1 LTDVWT
7 SCTSRSV
14 LRGCRQGDRA
24 SENEQAHSDGGR
36 TGADPEA
43 DPLAPP
49 GGSLQGVPVREITPS
64 VYRGA
69 YYCPPPAFSPEMD
82 SVEWLEWL
90 EDLFCVSR
98 VPPSDHGV
106 VARYLLSD
114 SVRRELYPAGQ
125 TKEISF
131 EEFKK
136 RLLGTYGP
144 EETTG
149 QLIQRFHTLHQ
160 REGQTI
166 EQYAQEV
173 AEVGRR
179 AGVSERDLVARF
191 AGGITSKQ
199 AYMAMLLQE
208 PPTLAEARKLVSKVM
223 RAEEDFHQSRQSHTS
238 NPKPEKTEVAQS
250 IEALIRE
257 VGKLSLKLERQALTA
272 VRPVGRRDGCFNC
285 GGLGHLRRD
294 CPHERCRTQ
303 RPRTSTQRRRTNW
316 RGPGGRSSGPT
327 RQIWVNRGHLLWSIW
342 WLEQYGTAKLR
353 AEEKQASRRPQVCGH
368 AVGTAVC
375 QTTVKKIV
383 DSGLS
388 LIRTP
393 RLTLSV
399 LYKPAKSSSAEV
411 ERISGSMREICNK
424 YQMSGRQTPSEFLK
438 QLIGKPVMVKLNSG
452 LDYRGILACLDG
464 YLNVALEQTEEYANG
479 QLKQKYGDAFIR
491 GNNVLYISTQKRRA

>member
-1 LTDVWT
+1 A
-7 SCTSRSV
+7 
-14 LRGCRQGDRA
+14 G
-24 SENEQAHSDGGR
+24 
-36 TGADPEA
+36 EA
-43 DPLAPP
+43 WK
-49 GGSLQGVPVREITPS
+49 T
-64 VYRGA
+64 
-69 YYCPPPAFSPEMD
+69 F
-82 SVEWLEWL
+82 
-90 EDLFCVSR
+90 FCVSR
-98 VPPSDHGV
+98 VPPYDHGV

-125 TKEISF
+125 AKEISF

-144 EETTG
+144 EESTG
-149 QLIQRFHTLHQ
+149 QLIERFHALHQ

-199 AYMAMLLQE
+199 AYMAMWLQE
-208 PPTLAEARKLVSKVM
+208 PPTFAEARKLVSKVM

-238 NPKPEKTEVAQS
+238 NPKQEKTELAQS

-257 VGKLSLKLERQALTA
+257 
-272 VRPVGRRDGCFNC
+272 
-285 GGLGHLRRD
+285 
-294 CPHERCRTQ
+294 
-303 RPRTSTQRRRTNW
+303 
-316 RGPGGRSSGPT
+316 
-327 RQIWVNRGHLLWSIW
+327 IWVNDANRGNLLWSIW
-342 WLEQYGTAKLR
+342 WLAQYGTAKLR
-353 AEEKQASRRPQVCGH
+353 AESTTTRQQKPQDSCFRRSRAAVVKKQASRRPQVCDH
-368 AVGTAVC
+368 VVGTHLC
-375 QTTVKKIV
+375 QTTVKKTV
-383 DSGLS
+383 DSGLW

-399 LYKPAKSSSAEV
+399 LYKPAKSSPVDV
-411 ERISGSMREICNK
+411 EGSSGSMREICNK

>member
-1 LTDVWT
+1 MST
-7 SCTSRSV
+7 R
-14 LRGCRQGDRA
+14 RRDRA

-49 GGSLQGVPVREITPS
+49 GGSLQWGPVREITPS
-64 VYRGA
+64 VYQGA
-69 YYCPPPAFSPEMD
+69 YYCPPSAFSPDMD
-82 SVEWLEWL
+82 SVEWLERL
-90 EDLFCVSR
+90 EDFFCVSR

-125 TKEISF
+125 AKEISF

-144 EETTG
+144 EESTG
-149 QLIQRFHTLHQ
+149 QLIERFHALHQ

-199 AYMAMLLQE
+199 AYMAMWLQE
-208 PPTLAEARKLVSKVM
+208 PPTFAEARKLVSKVM

-238 NPKPEKTEVAQS
+238 NPKPEKTELAQS
-250 IEALIRE
+250 IEALI
-257 VGKLSLKLERQALTA
+257 
-272 VRPVGRRDGCFNC
+272 
-285 GGLGHLRRD
+285 
-294 CPHERCRTQ
+294 
-303 RPRTSTQRRRTNW
+303 
-316 RGPGGRSSGPT
+316 
-327 RQIWVNRGHLLWSIW
+327 
-342 WLEQYGTAKLR
+342 
-353 AEEKQASRRPQVCGH
+353 
-368 AVGTAVC
+368 
-375 QTTVKKIV
+375 
-383 DSGLS
+383 
-388 LIRTP
+388 
-393 RLTLSV
+393 
-399 LYKPAKSSSAEV
+399 
-411 ERISGSMREICNK
+411 REICNK

-491 GNNVLYISTQKRRA
+491 GNNVLYISTQKRLGKLFHIFIENGKWSLFPRYK